1 MCPSPL
7 FNFYRTSSLHVQFS
21 LFSFYSDSR
30 LILLLYS
37 HSFKC
42 PQVLLYIS
50 LHSSFSSLVFSS
62 HVSLNSFHLPLCF
75 QPIEKFISRNFIYTC
90 LYLILLQF
98 WNLLWQ
104 AISFLLLLSI
114 SSPSRL
120 CFKQPSSQLAFPSS
134 PRAFLWASDL
144 HFHFLLDLVKYH
156 LFPLLPSS
164 S

>member
-75 QPIEKFISRNFIYTC
+75 QPIEKFISRNFIYKSLFNSFTV
-90 LYLILLQF
+90 
-98 WNLLWQ
+98 LLWQ
-104 AISFLLLLSI
+104 AISFLLLRSI
-114 SSPSRL
+114 SSPSLL